1 MKQFFIH
8 KQTPYGKFNGF
19 TAKVEPADNPRTVK
33 VAVAFCSKKDKF
45 CKATG
50 RNVVEQQTFTEIN
63 KRYLPTWLGRQYATS
78 GGYIP
83 GEWSDIVFYYA
94 LKYVV

>member
-1 MKQFFIH
+1 MKQFYIH

-19 TAKVEPADNPRTVK
+19 TAKVEPTDNPRTVK
-33 VAVAFCSKKDKF
+33 VAVAFCSKKDHF

-50 RNVVEQQTFTEIN
+50 RNVVEQHTFTEIN
-63 KRYLPTWLGRQYATS
+63 KRSLADWLGKQEDAAWGQS
-78 GGYIP
+78 GMFSGVSFLYT
-83 GEWSDIVFYYA
+83 

>member
-8 KQTPYGKFNGF
+8 KHTPYGKFNGF
-19 TAKVEPADNPRTVK
+19 TAKVEPTDNPRTVK

-50 RNVVEQQTFTEIN
+50 RNVVEQHTFTEIN
-63 KRYLPTWLGRQYATS
+63 KRHLADWLNEQGTVAW
-78 GGYIP
+78 GYQTNVI
-83 GEWSDIVFYYA
+83 GFYYA

>member
-8 KQTPYGKFNGF
+8 HQTPHGKFNGF
-19 TAKVEPADNPRTVK
+19 TAKVEPTDNPQTVK
-33 VAVAFCSKKDKF
+33 VAVAFCSKKDRF

-50 RNVVEQQTFTEIN
+50 RNVVEQHTFTEIN
-63 KRYLPTWLGRQYATS
+63 KRHLPDWLGQHGCTAWGYTS
-78 GGYIP
+78 VNAGYP
-83 GEWSDIVFYYA
+83 FYYT

>member
-8 KQTPYGKFNGF
+8 QQTPHGKFNGF
-19 TAKVEPADNPRTVK
+19 TAKVEPTDNPRTIM
-33 VAVAFCSKKDKF
+33 VAVAFCSKKDHF

-50 RNVVEQQTFTEIN
+50 RNVVEQRTFTEIN
-63 KRYLPTWLGRQYATS
+63 KRHLPDWLGQQFCAAW
-78 GGYIP
+78 GYSEVNA
-83 GEWSDIVFYYA
+83 GYTFYYT